1 MGGAGGTGTEDPAD
15 QALSTV
21 SYTPDGAGTGTGG
34 GGTAVF
40 LGGGAEGVTQSSPK
54 ANAWSWA
61 RRLPRAGPA
70 TTSGS
75 RSFEA
80 IVS

>member
-1 MGGAGGTGTEDPAD
+1 MGTGDPAN

-21 SYTPDGAGTGTGG
+21 SYTPDWAGTGTGG

-40 LGGGAEGVTQSSPK
+40 LGGGAGGVTQSSPK

-70 TTSGS
+70 TPSGS